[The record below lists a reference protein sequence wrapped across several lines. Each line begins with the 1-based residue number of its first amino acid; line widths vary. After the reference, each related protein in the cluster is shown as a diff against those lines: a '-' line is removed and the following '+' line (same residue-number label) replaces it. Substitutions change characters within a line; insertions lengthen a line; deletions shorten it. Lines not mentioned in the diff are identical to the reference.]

1 MQIACPNCATTY
13 DVPEAALGAEGRSV
27 RCARCKNT
35 WLARKPEL
43 AMASGVDDIF
53 AAPPDEAPADQMAEA
68 PDAPPTAPA
77 EPEFDEWG
85 LPVGQSD
92 EPDEAAGDD
101 DPMAAAMAAEA
112 GGPPGMLKVRKA
124 PPLAPDTEQP
134 ELPEG
139 VVNDAADYYRLK
151 RAALEQAAA
160 ESIESLAAVRSRRE
174 AQRVKLS
181 WPLGILGTAILVLSL
196 IAAGL
201 VIWRT
206 TLVRLLPQ
214 TASFYSTFGLGV
226 NLRGLAFENIKV
238 SRAQHDS
245 VSVLIIEGT
254 IVSKASKMVEI
265 PRLRFAIRN
274 EKGQEVYTWT
284 ALPAR
289 AMLPPGESLPFR
301 SRLSSPPPDANAVLV
316 RFFHRRDI
324 VTAGTQ

>member
-43 AMASGVDDIF
+43 AMASAVDDGL
-53 AAPPDEAPADQMAEA
+53 ASPPDEARADSMTEA
-68 PDAPPTAPA
+68 PDAPPTAA

-112 GGPPGMLKVRKA
+112 GGAPGMLKVRKS
-124 PPLAPDTEQP
+124 PPLAPDSEQV

-174 AQRVKLS
+174 AHRVKLS
-181 WPLGILGTAILVLSL
+181 WPLSVVGTIILVLSL
-196 IAAGL
+196 IAISL

-206 TLVRLLPQ
+206 TIVRLLPQ

-226 NLRGLAFENIKV
+226 NLRGLALENIKV

-245 VSVLIIEGT
+245 VSVLIIEGN
-254 IVSKASKMVEI
+254 IVSKASKTVEI

-301 SRLSSPPPDANAVLV
+301 SRLSSPPPDTNAVLV

>member
-43 AMASGVDDIF
+43 AMASAVDDGF
-53 AAPPDEAPADQMAEA
+53 AAIPDEPPVEA
-68 PDAPPTAPA
+68 PDAPATAPA

-85 LPVGQSD
+85 LPVGQTD
-92 EPDEAAGDD
+92 EPEAAPADD
-101 DPMAAAMAAEA
+101 EMAAAMAAEA

-124 PPLAPDTEQP
+124 PPLAPDSELP

-151 RAALEQAAA
+151 RAAMEQAAA

-174 AQRVKLS
+174 ASRVRLS
-181 WPLGILGTAILVLSL
+181 WPLGIVGTAILVLAV
-196 IAAGL
+196 IAGGL
-201 VIWRT
+201 VTWRAT
-206 TLVRLLPQ
+206 IVRLLPQ

-238 SRAQHDS
+238 SRAQHDN

-254 IVSKASKMVEI
+254 IISKAPKPVEI

-301 SRLSSPPPDANAVLV
+301 SRLSSPPPDTSAVLV

>member
-43 AMASGVDDIF
+43 AMASADEIF
-53 AAPPDEAPADQMAEA
+53 APPERNSTEQTE
-68 PDAPPTAPA
+68 PDAPSTAPA
-77 EPEFDEWG
+77 APEFDEWG

-92 EPDEAAGDD
+92 DPEAAGDD

-112 GGPPGMLKVRKA
+112 GAPPGMLKVRKS
-124 PPLAPDTEQP
+124 PPIAPDTPEQP

-139 VVNDAADYYRLK
+139 VVTDAADYYRLK

-160 ESIESLAAVRSRRE
+160 EGIESLAAVRSRRE
-174 AQRVKLS
+174 ASRVRLR
-181 WPLGILGTAILVLSL
+181 WPLGIVGTALLVLAV
-196 IAAGL
+196 IAGGL
-201 VIWRT
+201 LAWRT
-206 TLVRLLPQ
+206 ALVRLLPQ
-214 TASFYSTFGLGV
+214 TASFYSAFGLGV

-238 SRAQHDS
+238 SRAQHDN

-254 IVSKASKMVEI
+254 IISKAPKTVEV

-274 EKGQEVYTWT
+274 EQGQEVYTWT

-289 AMLPPGESLPFR
+289 GMLAPGESLPFR
-301 SRLSSPPPDANAVLV
+301 SRLSSPPPDTSAVLV

>member
-43 AMASGVDDIF
+43 AMANAMGEGFD
-53 AAPPDEAPADQMAEA
+53 AT
-68 PDAPPTAPA
+68 PDAPIEPPDAPATAPA

-92 EPDEAAGDD
+92 EPETAEDD
-101 DPMAAAMAAEA
+101 DEMAAAMAAEA

-124 PPLAPDTEQP
+124 PPLAPDTPEP

-139 VVNDAADYYRLK
+139 VVTDAADYYRLK

-160 ESIESLAAVRSRRE
+160 EGIESLAAVRSRRE
-174 AQRVKLS
+174 ASRVRLR
-181 WPLGILGTAILVLSL
+181 WPLDMTGTAILLLAVV
-196 IAAGL
+196 ACGL
-201 VIWRT
+201 LGWRVSI
-206 TLVRLLPQ
+206 VRLLPQ
-214 TASFYSTFGLGV
+214 TAAFYSTFGLGV
-226 NLRGLAFENIKV
+226 NLRGLAFENIRI
-238 SRAQHDS
+238 SRAQHDN
-245 VSVLIIEGT
+245 VGVLIIEGT
-254 IVSKASKMVEI
+254 IVSKASKPVEI

-274 EKGQEVYTWT
+274 EQGQEVYTWT

-301 SRLSSPPPDANAVLV
+301 SRLSSPPPDASAVLV
-316 RFFHRRDI
+316 RFFHHRDI